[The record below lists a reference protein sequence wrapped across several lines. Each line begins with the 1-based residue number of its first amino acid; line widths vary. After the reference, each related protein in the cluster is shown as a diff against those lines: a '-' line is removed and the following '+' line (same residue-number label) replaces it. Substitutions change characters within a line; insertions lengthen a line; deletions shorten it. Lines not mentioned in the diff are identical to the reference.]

1 MTHFHY
7 HPEYP
12 ARHRWAICPDSDTDC
27 PMPPDAT
34 DNDNAPAHGIK
45 RPLIVNGCPVSRC
58 GDCATLWTDSYLT
71 NVAPSGHDI
80 YDRCPNC
87 QETYDRLDRLDPEVK
102 YQTVTD

>member
-12 ARHRWAICPDSDTDC
+12 PRHRWAICPDSDTDC
-27 PMPPDAT
+27 PAPDS
-34 DNDNAPAHGIK
+34 DNAPAHGIQ

-58 GDCATLWTDSYLT
+58 GDCATLWTDTYLT
-71 NVAPSGHDI
+71 NVSPDGHDI

-87 QETYDRLDRLDPEVK
+87 QETYDRDQLDPEVK
-102 YQTVTD
+102 YPTITD